1 MKITRNGIEYELTS
15 QELRN
20 AFCEQQHLNDIS
32 DIDFYLACHLS
43 EDDVKKVKDDK
54 EFFDDAA
61 YALRSNLDELDMGFD
76 AAIAKA
82 IEYAYDEF
90 NAREGY

>member
-1 MKITRNGIEYELTS
+1 MKIERNGIEYELTT
-15 QELRN
+15 QELWK

-32 DIDFYLACHLS
+32 DIDLNLDSYLS
-43 EDDVKKVKDDK
+43 EDDIEKVKDDD

-76 AAIAKA
+76 AAISKA

-90 NAREGY
+90 NARVG

>member
-1 MKITRNGIEYELTS
+1 MKITRNGIEYELTT
-15 QELRN
+15 QELWE

-32 DIDFYLACHLS
+32 DIYLNLDCYLS
-43 EDDVKKVKDDK
+43 EDDVEKVKDNE

-61 YALRSNLDELDMGFD
+61 YALRSNLDELNLSFD
-76 AAIAKA
+76 AALSKT

-90 NAREGY
+90 NAREG